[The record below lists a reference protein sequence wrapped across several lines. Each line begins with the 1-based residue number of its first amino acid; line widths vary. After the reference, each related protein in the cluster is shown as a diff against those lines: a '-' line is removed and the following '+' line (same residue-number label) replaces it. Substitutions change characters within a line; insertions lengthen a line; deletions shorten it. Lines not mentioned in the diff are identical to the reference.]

1 MSDFPKVVL
10 INGQAGV
17 QLDPDI
23 AIVEGDLYRAEV
35 YFAGNGVEGM
45 PDFTLMGFIWVDS
58 TNAWLIRKTNPA
70 TRNDWTASVTNQIL
84 RYWGYPDKTAEVLA
98 DEDAKI
104 VDISRPVELGMY
116 YIISQ
121 TQDRV
126 VFSFGNS
133 PISGTYEET
142 TFDGRPCIRVQP
154 DNHPV
159 LEMAG
164 PIYLLI

>member
-10 INGQAGV
+10 INGQPGV

-23 AIVEGDLYRAEV
+23 AIVESSLYRAEV
-35 YFAGNGVEGM
+35 YFAGP
-45 PDFTLMGFIWVDS
+45 PDFTLMGFFWIDS
-58 TNAWLIRKTNPA
+58 TNAWNIRKTNPA

-98 DEDAKI
+98 EEEAEV
-104 VDISRPVELGMY
+104 VDISEPVELGMY
-116 YIISQ
+116 YIINMSR
-121 TQDRV
+121 DRL
-126 VFSFGNS
+126 VFSLGRS

-142 TFDGRPCIRVQP
+142 TFDGRPCFRVQP
-154 DNHPV
+154 DNHPI